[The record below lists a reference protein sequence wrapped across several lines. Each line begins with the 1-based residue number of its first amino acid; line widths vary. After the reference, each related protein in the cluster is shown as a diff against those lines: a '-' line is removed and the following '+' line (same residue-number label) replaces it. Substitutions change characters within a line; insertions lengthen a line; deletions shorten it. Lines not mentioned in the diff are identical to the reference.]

1 MHSQD
6 VTYRD
11 VEAAARRI
19 APHIHRT
26 PVLSSEQLS
35 RRLGGQVHFKCEN
48 FQKAGA
54 FKSRGACNAV
64 FRLDAAVAE
73 RGVATHSSGNHGA
86 ALARAARR
94 RGIPAY
100 VVMPRGAADVKRR
113 AVIGYGATVIECEPT
128 LQARQAA
135 AEELV
140 ARTGATLIHPYD
152 NPDVIAGQGT
162 ATLEL
167 SDAIGPP
174 ALVLAPVGG
183 GGLLS
188 GTAIVARRLWPNATV
203 LGAEPAG
210 ADDAARS
217 LARGIRQSQPE
228 PKTIADGLRG
238 ELSDRTFALIR
249 SYVHRIVT
257 VSEPAIVEGMRL
269 VWDYLKIVIEP
280 SAAVPVGALIEHQL
294 LADGGTALVIL
305 SGGNVDLDALP
316 WSSAPA
322 PARAKRRPRP
332 AAKSRARR

>member
-1 MHSQD
+1 MYSQD

-19 APHIHRT
+19 APHVHRT

-35 RRLGGQVHFKCEN
+35 RRLGGQIYFKCEN

-64 FRLDAAVAE
+64 FRLDAGIAE

-100 VVMPRGAADVKRR
+100 VVMPRGAADVKRQ
-113 AVIGYGATVIECEPT
+113 AVAGYGATVIECEPT
-128 LQARQAA
+128 IQAREAA
-135 AEELV
+135 AAELV

-152 NPDVIAGQGT
+152 DPDVIAGQGT

-167 SDAIGPP
+167 AEAIAPP

-188 GTAIVARRLWPNATV
+188 GTAIVARHLWPGAKV

-217 LARGIRQSQPE
+217 IARGIRQHQSD

-249 SYVHRIVT
+249 TYVDRIVT

-269 VWDYLKIVIEP
+269 VWQYLKIVIEP
-280 SAAVPVGALIEHQL
+280 SAAVPVAALIEHPL
-294 LADGGTALVIL
+294 LTDAGAALVIL
-305 SGGNVDLDALP
+305 SGGNVDLDALR
-316 WSSAPA
+316 WVSAPVPARTKRRA
-322 PARAKRRPRP
+322 PARSKP
-332 AAKSRARR
+332 RARR